1 MTKDMEYK
9 ETMKN
14 HNKTVH
20 LMKANYEKVHNE
32 LRLIVE
38 EQQYDI
44 KKFKQQSSIDDEDE
58 AMEITAARTPKQKE

>member
-1 MTKDMEYK
+1 MEELIMTKDMEYK
-9 ETMKN
+9 ETMKKQ
-14 HNKTVH
+14 NKIVH

-44 KKFKQQSSIDDEDE
+44 KK
-58 AMEITAARTPKQKE
+58 